1 MAIGDA
7 LDAIRLGR
15 AHTMFAGGAEPLK
28 PRHHPVDRLALMRLG
43 RFGGSGRAWRSD
55 GGGGPVDLGG
65 FQVTEQQHAGLL
77 LLGLDG
83 ALGGVPDQVGGRDQ
97 EPEGELRPPRLGQ
110 ERVHVALGDPVDGVV
125 RLGLDRPQVSVTV
138 LGDQVDTRI
147 SAPTA
152 RSLIPQPDPAQL
164 ARVDRLVGEEPSG
177 RCAQTACPAES
188 GRGYEGSGIGVHTP
202 VKGRDLDVENR
213 SYNTLLTAARAIGER
228 ANAELKQRW
237 RCLRRIRLCPNR
249 ISQIVAAAVV
259 LSTLQRGNY

>member
-43 RFGGSGRAWRSD
+43 RFGGSGRACRSD

-97 EPEGELRPPRLGQ
+97 QPEGELRPPRLGQ
-110 ERVHVALGDPVDGVV
+110 EPDSRFCNKCGAPITPAATSAEYKQVTILFADVV
-125 RLGLDRPQVSVTV
+125 RSMDIAAAVGAERLREIMAELVNCASSVVHRYGGTVDKFTVGLGQDCLCVDRDAAV
-138 LGDQVDTRI
+138 LE
-147 SAPTA
+147 PMA
-152 RSLIPQPDPAQL
+152 RL
-164 ARVDRLVGEEPSG
+164 AGRVDRSAAPGG
-177 RCAQTACPAES
+177 RP
-188 GRGYEGSGIGVHTP
+188 GRGGAPAGLG
-202 VKGRDLDVENR
+202 
-213 SYNTLLTAARAIGER
+213 
-228 ANAELKQRW
+228 
-237 RCLRRIRLCPNR
+237 
-249 ISQIVAAAVV
+249 
-259 LSTLQRGNY
+259 GNYLWHRREPDLQTDAWVHVGMLVNDFGCGVCVSRR